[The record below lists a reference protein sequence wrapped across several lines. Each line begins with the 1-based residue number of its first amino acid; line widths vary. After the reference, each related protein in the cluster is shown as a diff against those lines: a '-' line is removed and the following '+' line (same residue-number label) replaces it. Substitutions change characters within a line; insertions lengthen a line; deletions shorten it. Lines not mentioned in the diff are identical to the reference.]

1 MGGKL
6 TTGKLSYSI
15 SLVQFSHS
23 VVSTPYKSSGLGILV
38 AFEKRVYQVGLKTGV
53 LVDHSPPRG
62 NLHPTT
68 DSQILVTSFI
78 FTPK

>member
-53 LVDHSPPRG
+53 TA
-62 NLHPTT
+62 N
-68 DSQILVTSFI
+68 ILEAKERYNAI
-78 FTPK
+78 

>member
-23 VVSTPYKSSGLGILV
+23 VASTPYKSSGLGILV

-53 LVDHSPPRG
+53 TA
-62 NLHPTT
+62 N
-68 DSQILVTSFI
+68 ILEAKEGYNAI
-78 FTPK
+78 